1 MPNNILFDKLGPI
14 YDHLFGAQAEK
25 ALADPLK
32 LPAEG
37 WLLDLGGG
45 TGRSSAGLAG
55 LVERTLLCDLSMPML
70 QEAHAKDFK
79 HVVQASATALP
90 FEDGIFARMMVID
103 ALHHMPAQEST
114 VGEMVRVLE
123 KEGRLLIEEPDI
135 RYFAVKLIAL
145 MEKLLLMRSKFHTPD
160 EIRLMAEGHGASARV
175 GGDGKG
181 SAWIMVD
188 KEE

>member
-1 MPNNILFDKLGPI
+1 
-14 YDHLFGAQAEK
+14 
-25 ALADPLK
+25 
-32 LPAEG
+32 
-37 WLLDLGGG
+37 
-45 TGRSSAGLAG
+45 
-55 LVERTLLCDLSMPML
+55 
-70 QEAHAKDFK
+70 
-79 HVVQASATALP
+79 
-90 FEDGIFARMMVID
+90 
-103 ALHHMPAQEST
+103 
-114 VGEMVRVLE
+114 MVRVLE